1 MLTSAQ
7 KYPIQPYGG
16 FDYVKGSIHWKKDR
30 FAVAVYWHGKTE
42 WFWRSTNGEPLLDK
56 RQANKLLGQIQGDIG
71 NGIFDPRTYRPES
84 PLSISEYSKIWLEA
98 TTACANTRK
107 VYRNAIQHV
116 MAYFGADMDIRHFT
130 HSKLLL
136 FQKSLSLS
144 DAGKYNVLTALKTMM
159 KFYKKDVPTFILP
172 TFPPLTKTAPETVAY
187 LTFEEQQTIL
197 RAIPERLRPIFIVMM
212 EYGLRPQEATA
223 LKWDCIVDGK
233 IIFKRSHSE
242 YRLREQTKTG
252 AIREERL
259 TTRAKEAIDACK
271 KDSVWVFTKNDRGSH
286 YDSKALNRIWKEVCA
301 SAGIDIGLYE
311 AVRHSLGCQ
320 LTDSGYSID
329 FIQDVYK
336 HTSIK
341 TTRRYAKRQRTMIG
355 EALEARGKVVDFPK
369 VSTTKTKN

>member
-1 MLTSAQ
+1 MTLALKYRIETS
-7 KYPIQPYGG
+7 PGG
-16 FDYVKGSIHWKKDR
+16 DYVKGSVHWKKDR

-42 WFWRSTNGEPLLDK
+42 WFWRSTSGDPLFDK

-84 PLSISEYSKIWLEA
+84 PLSISEYSKIWLSA
-98 TTACANTRK
+98 TGACHNTRK
-107 VYRNAIQHV
+107 VYRNAINHV

-136 FQKSLSLS
+136 FEKSLTLS
-144 DAGKYNVLTALKTMM
+144 PAGKYNVLTALKTMLR
-159 KFYKKDVPTFILP
+159 FYKQDVPTFVMPI
-172 TFPPLTKTAPETVAY
+172 FPPLSKEPPEQTAY
-187 LTFEEQQTIL
+187 LTFEEQQNVL
-197 RAIPERLRPIFIVMM
+197 RAIPERHRPIFIVMM
-212 EYGLRPQEATA
+212 EYGIRPQEATA
-223 LKWDCIVDGK
+223 LKWDCVTADK

-242 YRLREQTKTG
+242 YRLRETTKTG

-259 TTRAKEAIDACK
+259 TTRAKEAIDGLRRN
-271 KDSVWVFTKNDRGSH
+271 SVYVFNKNERGSH
-286 YDSKALNRIWKEVCA
+286 YDSKALNSIWKNACQQC
-301 SAGIDIGLYE
+301 GITIGLYE

-320 LTDSGYSID
+320 LADTGYSID

-355 EALEARGKVVDFPK
+355 EALEQRGRVVDFPK